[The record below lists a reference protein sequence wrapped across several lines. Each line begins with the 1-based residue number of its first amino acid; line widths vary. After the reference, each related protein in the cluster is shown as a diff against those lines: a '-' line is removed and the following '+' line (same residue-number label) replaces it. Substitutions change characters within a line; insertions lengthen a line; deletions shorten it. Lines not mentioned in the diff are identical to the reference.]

1 MGLRLKIEQQS
12 EVCEG
17 SAPPLKIFLDPL
29 LVRGG
34 WAAAVPLP
42 AGYFANA
49 QRYRAD
55 QRRVPRGG
63 AGVVSG
69 SLPRPVRL
77 VRGATGAVTDAYMRS
92 ALDYFET
99 NPHACMDTAVLR
111 VMDLCFFFEN

>member
-1 MGLRLKIEQQS
+1 MSLYGQEINDSCGAGAGDTAVAAEQAA
-12 EVCEG
+12 VH
-17 SAPPLKIFLDPL
+17 
-29 LVRGG
+29 GG

-69 SLPRPVRL
+69 SLPRAVRL
-77 VRGATGAVTDAYMRS
+77 VRGAAGAVTDAYMRS

>member
-1 MGLRLKIEQQS
+1 MVRGRRYVK
-12 EVCEG
+12 
-17 SAPPLKIFLDPL
+17 
-29 LVRGG
+29 VRGG

-55 QRRVPRGG
+55 WRRVPRGG
-63 AGVVSG
+63 AGVVS
-69 SLPRPVRL
+69 SSVPCVVRL
-77 VRGATGAVTDAYMRS
+77 GAVTDAYMRS